1 MNGDGSGQPGQVVT
15 IVGIVPD
22 VRQETLDKPPLMQ
35 IYSPFWQKDF
45 DSASIIVRSAIT
57 PVSMADQIRSVL
69 RAIDPALALA
79 SVRTMDDLVSTSKA
93 GRRFQT
99 SLLSVLAG
107 IALFLSLLGLY
118 ALLAYS
124 VKQRTAEIGVRMAL
138 GAQRSAV
145 LRMILRQG
153 LLLASAGII
162 IGLVASLALTRLL
175 RGLLFE
181 VAPNDSAT
189 LLGVTLL
196 LLAVALT
203 ASVIPARRAMRVDPI
218 VALRYE

>member
-1 MNGDGSGQPGQVVT
+1 M
-15 IVGIVPD
+15 
-22 VRQETLDKPPLMQ
+22 
-35 IYSPFWQKDF
+35 
-45 DSASIIVRSAIT
+45 
-57 PVSMADQIRSVL
+57 
-69 RAIDPALALA
+69 
-79 SVRTMDDLVSTSKA
+79 
-93 GRRFQT
+93 
-99 SLLSVLAG
+99 
-107 IALFLSLLGLY
+107 
-118 ALLAYS
+118 
-124 VKQRTAEIGVRMAL
+124 RMAL

-162 IGLVASLALTRLL
+162 IGLAASLALTRLL

-181 VAPNDSAT
+181 VAPNDSTT